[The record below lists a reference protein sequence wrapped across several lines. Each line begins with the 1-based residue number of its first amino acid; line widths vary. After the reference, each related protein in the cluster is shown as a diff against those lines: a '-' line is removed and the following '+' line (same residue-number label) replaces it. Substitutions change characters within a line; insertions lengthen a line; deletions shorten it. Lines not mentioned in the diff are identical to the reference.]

1 MEEEQ
6 RKKKKRK
13 RQLTLLREETVQS
26 ETLAGMVAVL
36 EELRKEGKYVDFQ
49 VCPRCKSARVK
60 RVGAMSGD
68 MSGHMA
74 ITPVKYE
81 CFDCGW
87 RERLVIKATNRPL
100 GWKEMAIIAEALDLK
115 IKRSKSATFLFCCL
129 RLAVFLLCR
138 NQLEVSL

>member
-1 MEEEQ
+1 MEEEE

-13 RQLTLLREETVQS
+13 RQLTLLKQEEILS
-26 ETLAGMVAVL
+26 ETLPQMMEVL
-36 EELRKEGKYVDFQ
+36 EELRKEGKYVDVQ
-49 VCPRCKSARVK
+49 ICPRCKSAKVR
-60 RVGAMSGD
+60 RVGSMSGD

-81 CFDCGW
+81 CLDCGW

-115 IKRSKSATFLFCCL
+115 DKK
-129 RLAVFLLCR
+129 
-138 NQLEVSL
+138 

>member
-1 MEEEQ
+1 MEGEQ

-13 RQLTLLREETVQS
+13 RQLTLLKEEEILSETVP
-26 ETLAGMVAVL
+26 EMVAVL
-36 EELRKEGKYVDFQ
+36 EELRKEGKYVDVQ
-49 VCPRCKSARVK
+49 VCPRCKSAKVR

-68 MSGHMA
+68 MLGHMA

-81 CFDCGW
+81 CLDCGW

-115 IKRSKSATFLFCCL
+115 DKEKRHIGGSVQK
-129 RLAVFLLCR
+129 
-138 NQLEVSL
+138 

>member
-1 MEEEQ
+1 MEEEE

-13 RQLTLLREETVQS
+13 RQLTVLKEEEILS
-26 ETLAGMVAVL
+26 ETLPQMMEVL
-36 EELRKEGKYVDFQ
+36 EELRKEGKYVDVQ
-49 VCPRCKSARVK
+49 ICPRCKSAKVR
-60 RVGAMSGD
+60 RVGSMSGD

-81 CFDCGW
+81 CLDCGW

-115 IKRSKSATFLFCCL
+115 DKK
-129 RLAVFLLCR
+129 
-138 NQLEVSL
+138 

>member
-1 MEEEQ
+1 LEEEQ

-13 RQLTLLREETVQS
+13 RQLTVLKEEEILS
-26 ETLAGMVAVL
+26 ETFPAMMSVL
-36 EELRKEGKYVDFQ
+36 EELREEGKYVDVQ
-49 VCPRCKSARVK
+49 ICPRCKSAKVRRVDS
-60 RVGAMSGD
+60 MSGD

-81 CFDCGW
+81 CLDCGW

-115 IKRSKSATFLFCCL
+115 D
-129 RLAVFLLCR
+129 
-138 NQLEVSL
+138 QE

>member
-1 MEEEQ
+1 MDEEQ
-6 RKKKKRK
+6 RKQKKRK
-13 RQLTLLREETVQS
+13 RQLTLLKEEEILSETVP
-26 ETLAGMVAVL
+26 EMVAVL
-36 EELRKEGKYVDFQ
+36 EGLRKEGKYVDVQ
-49 VCPRCKSARVK
+49 VCPRCKSAKVR

-81 CFDCGW
+81 CLDCEW

-115 IKRSKSATFLFCCL
+115 NKEK
-129 RLAVFLLCR
+129 
-138 NQLEVSL
+138 